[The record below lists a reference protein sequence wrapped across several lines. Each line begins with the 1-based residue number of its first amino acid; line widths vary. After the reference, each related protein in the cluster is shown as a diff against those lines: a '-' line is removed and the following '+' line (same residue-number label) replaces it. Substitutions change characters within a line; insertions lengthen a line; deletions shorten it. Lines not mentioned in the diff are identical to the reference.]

1 MPAATSAQ
9 ASAQATPSP
18 SAPEA
23 FLCPISQEIMVDPV
37 FAADGHSYERTAI
50 ETWFRTKQTSPM
62 TNDAMASTV
71 LTPNRLLKSQI
82 REWQGRSSA
91 QWVGDLISAVAMMH
105 GDPAAVEDKLLELAR
120 FVGQHKAVVQ
130 PGTLQMVRSML
141 QGSQQL
147 WVVPVQQALQVAEAE
162 CKLVVAGLAA
172 KLRDERRDEKLAAA
186 AAIAARGKLA
196 QLDIEVAAAEEALDK
211 LKQKREKQAQEMAAM
226 QRVEEDCRSSAAQVE
241 QDLSG
246 YPEPLALLEEGRD
259 GEVEPGEA
267 PPEGQTRS
275 KRKRAAEEEQSGTV
289 VTKRPRGDDITDSS
303 GELESLMR
311 EGLEWFRGSHFRT
324 QDMARGRLLVE
335 AAAAGGLPL
344 AVADCRFTGD
354 GWGGYNG
361 DDQDRQAA
369 FETFREL
376 ASEQKEATWIVLEA
390 QFNLGDCYHKG
401 RGVAKDEAEA
411 VEWYRKAAEQG
422 HCVAQNNLGVCYHGG
437 TGVDKDEA
445 EAVEW
450 YRKAAEQGH
459 SNGQYNLG
467 DCYENGTGV
476 DKDEAKAVE
485 WYRKAA
491 EQGDSGAQNNLGWCY
506 EDGTGVEAN
515 EAEAVKWYRK
525 SAEQGDSGAQNNLG
539 DCYHWGTGVDKDEAA
554 AVEWY
559 RKAAEQGDSGAQNN
573 LGYCYGKG
581 RGVEQDEAEAVE
593 WYRKAAEQGDTEAI
607 NAMARCYR
615 EGIGVDQDVSEASR
629 WQQQLE
635 DKDD

>member
-1 MPAATSAQ
+1 
-9 ASAQATPSP
+9 
-18 SAPEA
+18 
-23 FLCPISQEIMVDPV
+23 
-37 FAADGHSYERTAI
+37 
-50 ETWFRTKQTSPM
+50 
-62 TNDAMASTV
+62 
-71 LTPNRLLKSQI
+71 
-82 REWQGRSSA
+82 
-91 QWVGDLISAVAMMH
+91 VG
-105 GDPAAVEDKLLELAR
+105 AR
-120 FVGQHKAVVQ
+120 
-130 PGTLQMVRSML
+130 
-141 QGSQQL
+141 
-147 WVVPVQQALQVAEAE
+147 
-162 CKLVVAGLAA
+162 
-172 KLRDERRDEKLAAA
+172 
-186 AAIAARGKLA
+186 
-196 QLDIEVAAAEEALDK
+196 
-211 LKQKREKQAQEMAAM
+211 
-226 QRVEEDCRSSAAQVE
+226 
-241 QDLSG
+241 
-246 YPEPLALLEEGRD
+246 
-259 GEVEPGEA
+259 
-267 PPEGQTRS
+267 PEGQTRS

-459 SNGQYNLG
+459 SEAQFNLG
-467 DCYENGTGV
+467 ICYDNDVEMDVAEAVKWYREAAEQGHSQAQFCLGSAYKFGEGV
-476 DKDEAKAVE
+476 DKDEAEAVK

-491 EQGDSGAQNNLGWCY
+491 EQGDRLAIRVLARRYRHGI
-506 EDGTGVEAN
+506 GVE
-515 EAEAVKWYRK
+515 
-525 SAEQGDSGAQNNLG
+525 
-539 DCYHWGTGVDKDEAA
+539 KDEA
-554 AVEWY
+554 
-559 RKAAEQGDSGAQNN
+559 
-573 LGYCYGKG
+573 
-581 RGVEQDEAEAVE
+581 
-593 WYRKAAEQGDTEAI
+593 
-607 NAMARCYR
+607 
-615 EGIGVDQDVSEASR
+615 EASR

-635 DKDD
+635 